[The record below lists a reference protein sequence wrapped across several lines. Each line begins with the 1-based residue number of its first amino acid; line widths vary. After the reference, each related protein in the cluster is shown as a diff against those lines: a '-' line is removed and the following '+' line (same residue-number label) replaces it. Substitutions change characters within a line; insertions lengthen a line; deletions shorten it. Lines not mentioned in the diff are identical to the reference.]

1 MKSHRVPQGG
11 ATEGPY
17 SGSLVNQSAQS
28 ATVRANKWL
37 TGISASQPGLGLLSL
52 SLAHPPSLSL
62 ALASAYISFSFA

>member
-1 MKSHRVPQGG
+1 MNSHRVPQGG

-17 SGSLVNQSAQS
+17 SGSLVNKSAQS
-28 ATVRANKWL
+28 AAVRANKWL
-37 TGISASQPGLGLLSL
+37 TDLSASLPGLGLLSL